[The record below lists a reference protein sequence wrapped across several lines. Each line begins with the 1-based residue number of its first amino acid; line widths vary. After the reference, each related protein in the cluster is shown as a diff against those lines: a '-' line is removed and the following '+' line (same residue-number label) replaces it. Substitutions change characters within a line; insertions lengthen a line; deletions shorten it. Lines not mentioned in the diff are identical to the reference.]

1 MLEAIEKFEKVFV
14 RLGQS
19 EPRYMSYFLEV
30 DSKGNKKNIEPPSLE
45 DWENAR
51 TLLKFLKIFYMV
63 TLKFSGSLHVTSNSF
78 FNELIYM
85 HTNLLQLCKSRDNL
99 LSGIA
104 MNMMSKFEKYW
115 GCEANHNFLLYVAN
129 VLDPRLKLK
138 YVKFCLGELYDYDKA
153 QLLTKKVK
161 DNLVSLYEFYLK
173 ADEVVDD
180 NKHKQDVNDVIDD
193 MEVDVNTLAR
203 FKRHSQEEDIVE
215 NRNEVERYLVDG
227 CEDSNDDKLDILGW
241 WKINA
246 SKYKILSKLTQHVLA
261 FPISTVTSES
271 AFSTGGRILDQF

>member
-1 MLEAIEKFEKVFV
+1 
-14 RLGQS
+14 
-19 EPRYMSYFLEV
+19 
-30 DSKGNKKNIEPPSLE
+30 
-45 DWENAR
+45 
-51 TLLKFLKIFYMV
+51 
-63 TLKFSGSLHVTSNSF
+63 
-78 FNELIYM
+78 
-85 HTNLLQLCKSRDNL
+85 
-99 LSGIA
+99 
-104 MNMMSKFEKYW
+104 
-115 GCEANHNFLLYVAN
+115 VAN

-180 NKHKQDVNDVIDD
+180 NKHKQDVNDAIDD

-203 FKRHSQEEDIVE
+203 FKRHLQEEDSVE
-215 NRNEVERYLVDG
+215 NRNEVGRYLVDV
-227 CEDSNDDKLDILGW
+227 CEDPNDDKLDILDW

-246 SKYKILSKLTQHVLA
+246 SKYKILSKVAQHVLA
-261 FPISTVTSES
+261 IPISTVTSES

>member
-1 MLEAIEKFEKVFV
+1 
-14 RLGQS
+14 
-19 EPRYMSYFLEV
+19 
-30 DSKGNKKNIEPPSLE
+30 LE

-99 LSGIA
+99 LSGMA

-115 GCEANHNFLLYVAN
+115 GYGANQNFLLYVAN

-138 YVKFCLGELYDYDKA
+138 YVKFCFGELYDHDKA
-153 QLLTKKVK
+153 QLLTKKVR

-180 NKHKQDVNDVIDD
+180 NRHKQDVNDAIDD
-193 MEVDVNTLAR
+193 MEIDVNTLAR
-203 FKRHSQEEDIVE
+203 FKRHLLEEDSVE

-227 CEDSNDDKLDILGW
+227 CEDPNDDKLDILGW

-246 SKYKILSKLTQHVLA
+246 SKYKILLKVAQHVLTI
-261 FPISTVTSES
+261 PISTVASES
-271 AFSTGGRILDQF
+271 AFSIGGHILD